1 MNPLAAILL
10 VVLGASLV
18 LTGCAAPGENRS
30 TAATRSGGLATVL
43 EDVRR
48 NPEDRAAAEAY
59 CRLSVSGGDSDF
71 PYQAFFAGFL
81 SVPPGQSGD
90 ALCTA
95 MIEAVISGDLTEND
109 LAQFSNRAR
118 NKMPLGTLLRKVL
131 AAHLRLQ
138 GQTALETEIAP
149 GSQAG

>member
-1 MNPLAAILL
+1 MNPLAAILFL
-10 VVLGASLV
+10 VLGASLV

-48 NPEDRAAAEAY
+48 NPEDRAAVEAY

-71 PYQAFFAGFL
+71 PYQAFFSGFL
-81 SVPPGQSGD
+81 SVPPGQSSD
-90 ALCTA
+90 ALCAA
-95 MIEAVISGDLTEND
+95 MIEAVIAGELTEND
-109 LAQFSNRAR
+109 LAQFSDRTR

-138 GQTALETEIAP
+138 GETAFQTEASPAAK
-149 GSQAG
+149 AG